1 MNNPKIYLA
10 VFALSC
16 LILFGLLKFSPS
28 QKVTRLQAQVVSQT
42 TTQSLDGHRRYLQI
56 KTTDDAL
63 HLIQSDPLIDCP
75 ENSTVTVATEKHLF
89 SNSPSFKFVRCVP
102 PTIK

>member
-1 MNNPKIYLA
+1 MNNPKTYLT
-10 VFALSC
+10 VFALCC
-16 LILFGLLKFSPS
+16 LVLWGLLKLSPS
-28 QKVTRLQAQVVSQT
+28 QKDNTFQAQVVSQT

-56 KTTDDAL
+56 ETPDEEL

-75 ENSTVTVATEKHLF
+75 ENSTATIAIESHLF
-89 SNSPSFKFVRCVP
+89 SNRTSFKFVRCIP